1 MKKLFKYLKPYKIF
15 AVMAPL
21 MMMLEVG
28 CDLVLPKLMSVI
40 VDCGITKTGIADVS
54 KNKLAADVMYIFHGD
69 GPYDSMMLL
78 VTFGLIMLSFVV
90 MGGIFGI
97 ICAYMAARASQGAGN
112 DLRCDAYSKVMSL
125 SLEQTDNFT
134 VGSLVTRMTNDISV
148 IVEFFETVLRML
160 VRSPMFFIGGTIML
174 ISLNVRFGLVLLC
187 TLPILVAVIAVI
199 MVKSSRMYSEVQY
212 KLDSVNA
219 VVQENVTGARVVKSY
234 VREGYEC
241 ERFRETN
248 DSLEKTN
255 LKVMYLMAI
264 LTPVINIVVNLAIV
278 AVIYIGGFEIQNNP
292 EAGMTTGAVG
302 AAITY
307 ITQILSSIMM
317 LTMMF
322 RLITRA
328 GASAKRVNEV
338 LESVPSVENGD
349 KCAEPNGIA
358 VEFRGVGFTYP
369 TSPEH
374 AILRDIDLKIRHG
387 EKFAV
392 IGATGS
398 GKSTLINLIPRFY
411 DATEGEVFID
421 GMPIKEYDLHKLREK
436 IGFVM
441 QKSELF
447 SDSIAHNIAW
457 GKSEAT
463 IEEIKSAAHIAQA
476 DEFIEGF
483 PDGYN
488 SMIAEKGASLSG
500 GQKQRISIARAV
512 VRKPEILI
520 LDDSTSA
527 LDLVTE
533 ARLHAS
539 LGEEMKETTVI
550 MIAQRIASVMNAD
563 RIAVIEEDGRIL
575 HCASHSEL
583 MKTSKTYREIY
594 NSQIKDGGEQ
604 GEFVK

>member
-1 MKKLFKYLKPYKIF
+1 MKKLFKYLKPYKLF

-21 MMMLEVG
+21 MMMIEVG

-54 KNKLAADVMYIFHGD
+54 HNELAAFVMRIFHGE
-69 GPYDSMMLL
+69 GPYDSITLL
-78 VTFGLIMLSFVV
+78 VTFGFIMLAFVV
-90 MGGIFGI
+90 IGGSFGI
-97 ICAYMAARASQGAGN
+97 LCAYAAARASQGAGN
-112 DLRCDAYSKVMSL
+112 DLRCDAYGKVMSL
-125 SLEQTDNFT
+125 SIEQTDDFT

-148 IVEFFETVLRML
+148 IVEFFETMLRML
-160 VRSPMFFIGGTIML
+160 VRSPAFFVGGTIML
-174 ISLNVRFGLVLLC
+174 VTLNVKLGLILLG
-187 TLPILVAVIAVI
+187 TLPILITVIIII
-199 MVKSSRMYSEVQY
+199 MVKSSKIYSEVQY
-212 KLDSVNA
+212 KLDGVNA
-219 VVQENVTGARVVKSY
+219 VVQENVMGARVVKSY
-234 VREGYEC
+234 VREGH
-241 ERFRETN
+241 ERKRFMETN
-248 DSLEKTN
+248 DRLEKTN

-278 AVIYIGGFEIQNNP
+278 AVIYIGGAEIQNDP
-292 EAGMTTGAVG
+292 VAGMTTGAIG

-322 RLITRA
+322 RFVTRA

-338 LESVPSVENGD
+338 LDSVPSVENGD
-349 KCAEPNGIA
+349 KCADESDIA
-358 VEFRGVGFTYP
+358 VEFRRVGFTYP
-369 TSPEH
+369 TSSEH
-374 AILRDIDLKIRHG
+374 AVLKNIDLKIRHG
-387 EKFAV
+387 ETFAV

-411 DATEGEVFID
+411 DATEGEVLVD

-447 SDSIAHNIAW
+447 SDSIANNIRW
-457 GKSEAT
+457 GKRDAT
-463 IEEIKSAAHIAQA
+463 LDEIKSAAQMAQA
-476 DEFIEGF
+476 DEFIESF
-483 PDGYN
+483 PDGYD
-488 SMIAEKGASLSG
+488 SIIAEKGASLSG
-500 GQKQRISIARAV
+500 GQKQRLSIARAV

-527 LDLVTE
+527 LDLATE
-533 ARLHAS
+533 AKLHAS
-539 LGEEMKETTVI
+539 LNKEMKGTTVI
-550 MIAQRIASVMNAD
+550 MIAQRIASVMDAD

-594 NSQIKDGGEQ
+594 NSQIKDGGEHS
-604 GEFVK
+604 EFVK